1 MNKNIRSKYKIWIL
15 TSYEATRN
23 GSRRVIMNINT
34 ISSFYRVYNS
44 TYLQTYISEERK
56 INF

>member
-15 TSYEATRN
+15 ASYEATIN

-34 ISSFYRVYNS
+34 ISSFYRVYIL
-44 TYLQTYISEERK
+44 T
-56 INF
+56 

>member
-34 ISSFYRVYNS
+34 ISSFYRVYIL
-44 TYLQTYISEERK
+44 T
-56 INF
+56 